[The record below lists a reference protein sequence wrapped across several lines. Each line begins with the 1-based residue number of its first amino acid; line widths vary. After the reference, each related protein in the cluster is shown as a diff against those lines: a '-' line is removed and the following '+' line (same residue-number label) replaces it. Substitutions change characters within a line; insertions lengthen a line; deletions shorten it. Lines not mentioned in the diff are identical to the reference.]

1 MEGIIHFSRALN
13 WFGMWLTPNFGN
25 VSSRFLTQ
33 GVQVLL
39 EVSERPCSY
48 RSIRELT
55 GNCPF
60 VVFAGGSQDKE
71 SALLGEGRENIPPTS
86 QSTTKKRRKLF
97 QKPSSVAS
105 LTVS

>member
-1 MEGIIHFSRALN
+1 
-13 WFGMWLTPNFGN
+13 MWPTPNYGT

-39 EVSERPCSY
+39 EVSERPCCSY
-48 RSIRELT
+48 RSIRERN

-60 VVFAGGSQDKE
+60 AVFAGGSQDKE

-86 QSTTKKRRKLF
+86 QSTAKKRRKLF